1 MSELLGVGDEAICI
15 DDARPEGWSSDVF
28 PQWVVKDLKYI
39 VRELVDNDDIVVG
52 CLVRELRN
60 PPIFQKLLGRE
71 QEPAFATWRFSKLRS
86 AYEIAEEKA
95 SEKKT
100 KTKKIPSELKESFE
114 ELDAHSQ
121 YLSLINKKKY

>member
-28 PQWVVKDLKYI
+28 PQWVIKDVKYI
-39 VRELVDNDDIVVG
+39 IREVVDNDDIVVG

-86 AYEIAEEKA
+86 SYEIEEEKNVNT
-95 SEKKT
+95 E
-100 KTKKIPSELKESFE
+100 KIPSELKEAFE
-114 ELDAHSQ
+114 ELDSHSQ
-121 YLSLINKKKY
+121 YLSLIDKKQY